1 MRSTVSL
8 HALKVS
14 CNRITYSIDLST
26 DYLQQGSPSNNP
38 FEEVD
43 SPNLGFELVK
53 SNFYVFVLDI
63 TDLEINGT
71 NFKLKTA

>member
-14 CNRITYSIDLST
+14 CACDRITYSIDLST

-43 SPNLGFELVK
+43 TPNLGSELVK
-53 SNFYVFVLDI
+53 SNFYVFVLEI
-63 TDLEINGT
+63 TDLEIKRN
-71 NFKLKTA
+71 KL